1 MKKKKDDLVPIIEV
15 TSEPRAM
22 SSFDISM
29 ADESFK
35 RLLVEA
41 KAELPKEVQDQI
53 LVSEYLSRC
62 ITDYVMTQTK
72 DLKVVD
78 KKGRK
83 KNVTKA

>member
-1 MKKKKDDLVPIIEV
+1 MKKKKEELVPVIDV
-15 TSEPRAM
+15 TSEPRSM

-29 ADESFK
+29 ANASFQ

-62 ITDYVMTQTK
+62 LTDYVMEHTK
-72 DLKVVD
+72 DLKVSE

-83 KNVTKA
+83 KNVTKT